1 MAHLLDN
8 ENQNTALA
16 VKNLCPQIPLN
27 DLVKRFPLVIFYW
40 IANMRIAL
48 EDEFSLHRYGLT
60 VFPVAGL
67 IGDCAIAVCGPHGD
81 VLQHHILWKGDD
93 VVFFYRSRPANERRK
108 PTGTATAP
116 RPGTFDSASRVN
128 FDFTQ

>member
-48 EDEFSLHRYGLT
+48 EDEFALHRYGLT

-67 IGDCAIAVCGPHGD
+67 IGDCAIAVCGPHAPVATSNSPICGQVKLPQGERQEWMD
-81 VLQHHILWKGDD
+81 CYSDWLAFARRLAASL
-93 VVFFYRSRPANERRK
+93 SR
-108 PTGTATAP
+108 
-116 RPGTFDSASRVN
+116 
-128 FDFTQ
+128 